1 MRCFPVCMDVDG
13 ERVVLAGT
21 GRHARE
27 KLDKLLPF
35 GCRIDL
41 YAVTGFEDAE
51 ALPQVRLIRRE
62 LRTEDLTPAPVFV
75 VCADLPQES
84 AEEVSRYCR
93 AHQIPVNVV
102 DVPSLCSFY
111 FPAMI
116 TKGSL
121 TVAISTD
128 GKSPAVAALLRKWI
142 EPQLPDRM
150 EEILEWS
157 QEMRQKIRSEIA
169 DPHQRASVLRA
180 MMNEAMERNRPLTE
194 AETAAI
200 AEKK

>member
-1 MRCFPVCMDVDG
+1 MRCFPVCMDVEG

-27 KLDKLLPF
+27 KLNKLLPF

-41 YAVTGFEDAE
+41 YAEAGFEDAE

-75 VCADLPQES
+75 VCADLPQEL

-93 AHQIPVNVV
+93 VHQIPVNVV
-102 DVPSLCSFY
+102 DIPSLCSFY

-128 GKSPAVAALLRKWI
+128 GKSPAVATLLRRWI

-157 QEMRQKIRSEIA
+157 
-169 DPHQRASVLRA
+169 
-180 MMNEAMERNRPLTE
+180 
-194 AETAAI
+194 
-200 AEKK
+200 